1 MITSRWSDSQQPEP
15 AMSEDAEIAEP
26 RSDAEPLSGLQPGQ
40 RGKVLAVEVPG
51 SMRGRVMEMG
61 FTIGTVIEVVRFAP
75 MGDPMEFKVRGA
87 HISLRK
93 AEAAGIRVQRV

>member
-1 MITSRWSDSQQPEP
+1 
-15 AMSEDAEIAEP
+15 MSENAESAEP

-40 RGKVLAVEVPG
+40 RGKVIAIEVPG
-51 SMRGRVMEMG
+51 AMRGRVMEMG
-61 FTIGTVIEVVRFAP
+61 FTVGTVIEFVRFAP
-75 MGDPMEFKVRGA
+75 LGDPMEFKVRGS

>member
-1 MITSRWSDSQQPEP
+1 
-15 AMSEDAEIAEP
+15 MSEDAENAEP
-26 RSDAEPLSGLQPGQ
+26 RSEAESQSEAEPLSGLQPGQ

-61 FTIGTVIEVVRFAP
+61 FTVGTVIEVVRFAP

>member
-1 MITSRWSDSQQPEP
+1 MGDDAPNAVPQNEP
-15 AMSEDAEIAEP
+15 
-26 RSDAEPLSGLQPGQ
+26 EPLSGLQPGQ
-40 RGKVLAVEVPG
+40 RGKVIAIDVPG

-93 AEAAGIRVQRV
+93 TEAAGIRVQRI